1 MNQSELI
8 GRIEAIKAALDRAFD
23 DGKIDFDRIIDEL
36 DAVKAALSGADGGRD
51 EAHVA
56 VSPEEYR

>member
-23 DGKIDFDRIIDEL
+23 DGRIDFDKIGDEL
-36 DAVKAALSGADGGRD
+36 DAIKAALAGAGEGKNEPAADVRAD
-51 EAHVA
+51 
-56 VSPEEYR
+56 EYR